1 MKQFYAMGL
10 LLLTLLF
17 PFSMKAQNDY
27 PYTINIDDPT
37 HVIVTIDDVV
47 QTDLV
52 AGDNVM
58 PATFYA
64 SIVFEAADGY
74 VLASVTR
81 DGTDLQPSA
90 TRCSTYFMGSY

>member
-64 SIVFEAADGY
+64 SKTIEA
-74 VLASVTR
+74 
-81 DGTDLQPSA
+81 
-90 TRCSTYFMGSY
+90 